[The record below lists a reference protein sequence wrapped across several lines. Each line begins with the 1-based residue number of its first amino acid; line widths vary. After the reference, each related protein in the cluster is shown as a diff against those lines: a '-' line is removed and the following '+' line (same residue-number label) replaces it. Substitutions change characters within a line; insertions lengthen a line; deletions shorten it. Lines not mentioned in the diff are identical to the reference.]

1 MTKKIIANTKKLKR
15 NYNIKMSHG
24 IFRNKP
30 LLFTMIIVAMVI
42 TASTFMYSQIAG
54 LDRQILSTK
63 HEINELKKTKMT
75 LSGGLKGIKSQIEV
89 ADIAMYKLG
98 MVYPDDWQIVYIDT
112 KTKKPQGDVN
122 YNVFLSPIVSVLR
135 SFQNE

>member
-1 MTKKIIANTKKLKR
+1 MAKILIKKTKISKKR
-15 NYNIKMSHG
+15 YNMFSNNA
-24 IFRNKP
+24 IFKNRP
-30 LLFTMIIVAMVI
+30 FLLTLIIVVI
-42 TASTFMYSQIAG
+42 AIAANTFMYSQIAN

-63 HEINELKKTKMT
+63 HEINELTKTNMT
-75 LSGGLKGIKSQIEV
+75 LAGDLKGIKSQIEV

-112 KTKKPQGDVN
+112 KSKETEGDVN

-135 SFQNE
+135 SFNKN

>member
-75 LSGGLKGIKSQIEV
+75 LSGDLKGIKSQIEV
-89 ADIAMYKLG
+89 ADIAMY
-98 MVYPDDWQIVYIDT
+98 
-112 KTKKPQGDVN
+112 
-122 YNVFLSPIVSVLR
+122 LSLIHI
-135 SFQNE
+135 

>member
-1 MTKKIIANTKKLKR
+1 
-15 NYNIKMSHG
+15 MSHG

-75 LSGGLKGIKSQIEV
+75 LSGDLKGIKSQIEV

-112 KTKKPQGDVN
+112 KTKKTQGDVN

>member
-75 LSGGLKGIKSQIEV
+75 LSGDLKGIKSQIEV

-112 KTKKPQGDVN
+112 KTKKTQGDVN

>member
-1 MTKKIIANTKKLKR
+1 
-15 NYNIKMSHG
+15 
-24 IFRNKP
+24 
-30 LLFTMIIVAMVI
+30 
-42 TASTFMYSQIAG
+42 MYSQIAN

-63 HEINELKKTKMT
+63 HEINELTKTKMT
-75 LSGGLKGIKSQIEV
+75 LAGDLKGIKSQIEV

-112 KTKKPQGDVN
+112 KSKETEGDVN

-135 SFQNE
+135 SFNKN

>member
-42 TASTFMYSQIAG
+42 TASTIMYSQIAG

-75 LSGGLKGIKSQIEV
+75 LSGDLKGIKSQIEV

-112 KTKKPQGDVN
+112 KTKNPQGDVN